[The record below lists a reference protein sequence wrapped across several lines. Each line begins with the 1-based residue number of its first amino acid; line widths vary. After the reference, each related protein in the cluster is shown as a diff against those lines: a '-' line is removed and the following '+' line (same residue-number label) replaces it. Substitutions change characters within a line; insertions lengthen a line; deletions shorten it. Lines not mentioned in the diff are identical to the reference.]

1 MTIARDTHRQL
12 DRAYAESEARDE
24 RTRMNNV
31 SSDPPDIARPTRW
44 RKDPTVSGGKSEP
57 KVLLLELVQRTSA
70 KGTIYLTGWMAK
82 ARLVGF
88 LAPEPNERGDQVWR
102 IYVQEPQPRETKP

>member
-1 MTIARDTHRQL
+1 MARDGGNDGQ
-12 DRAYAESEARDE
+12 A
-24 RTRMNNV
+24 
-31 SSDPPDIARPTRW
+31 DIARPRIW
-44 RKDPTVSGGKSEP
+44 RKDATVSGSRSKG

-102 IYVQEPQPRETKP
+102 IYVQEPQPRENRRA

>member
-1 MTIARDTHRQL
+1 MGPRARDTHRQL
-12 DRAYAESEARDE
+12 DREHSEAMARDGG
-24 RTRMNNV
+24 N
-31 SSDPPDIARPTRW
+31 DGQADIARPRIW
-44 RKDPTVSGGKSEP
+44 RRDATVSGGRSEP

-102 IYVQEPQPRETKP
+102 IYVQEPQPRENRKA